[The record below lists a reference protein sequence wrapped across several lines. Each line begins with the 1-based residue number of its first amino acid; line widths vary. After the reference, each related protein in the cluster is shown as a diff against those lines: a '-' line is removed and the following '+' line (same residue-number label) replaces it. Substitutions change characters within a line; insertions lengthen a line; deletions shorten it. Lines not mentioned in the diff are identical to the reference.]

1 MTYSFDSPNGCVH
14 IPCEPQSAELSEL
27 EYKES
32 YLISCLQSNVS
43 DSFKDGL
50 RWELDVLQSRKKSIM
65 SKMKET

>member
-1 MTYSFDSPNGCVH
+1 MTYSFDGPNGFVH
-14 IPCEPQSAELSEL
+14 VPCESYSNELSEL

-43 DSFKDGL
+43 DSYKDGL
-50 RWELDVLQSRKKSIM
+50 RWKLDVLQSRKKSIM